1 MTGTCEAVIRQKYSE
16 GHWSMKS
23 GAFLRY
29 SGALSAT
36 LLSTQLVHAQTVP
49 LPDIGDAVRQS
60 DETRKNA
67 PLPATGGAPVLPR
80 LVEPPF
86 TLKDNARLLVR
97 SIQVDGESLVAE
109 IELRAILAP
118 YENRKLTLAEIY
130 EAADKVTTLY
140 RSRGYLV
147 AKAYV
152 PAQDARKGVL
162 RFKIVVGRYG
172 TVTLKN
178 ESLVRDSF
186 LRGVI
191 DQALAASPFIH
202 QDELERVMLLTSDL
216 PGAAM
221 PRVAIG
227 RGQQPETS
235 DFVFGVPEG
244 RRVDGY
250 LLADNFGSPYTGR
263 DRLTGG
269 INLNSPLGFGDRL
282 SAFGIVTDDAH
293 LLNGRIA
300 YSPPL
305 GTSGLRGEI
314 SAYRTTYTLGGIY
327 QGLDATGTADAIS
340 ASLSYPLLRRRD
352 DSIYIS
358 GGYTHKKLND
368 NVLGVSIADRNMD
381 LGFVSVTRDTVGALA
396 GLPLITSTTLSLSGG
411 SVDFPDQA
419 QRALNIAGVDTAGD
433 FAKINLN
440 FNATLAF
447 TDKLS
452 LSTSVRAQKSLLGNL
467 DSSEQLGL
475 TGYYGVRSYD
485 EGLAGDSGYLFT
497 PELKYALPG
506 IQHYSHSVGLFTD
519 VGAVWLENPAFT
531 TLQKGHTQLN
541 AVGLGYYASYEYS
554 PARALLLKA
563 QVAHTYGSNDGA
575 QSYDRGTKALMQV
588 GVTF

>member
-1 MTGTCEAVIRQKYSE
+1 MQVLSVASFKGVSIMRCVVFR
-16 GHWSMKS
+16 S
-23 GAFLRY
+23 GCIGLPL
-29 SGALSAT
+29 ALSLAAA
-36 LLSTQLVHAQTVP
+36 HAQTAP
-49 LPDIGDAVRQS
+49 LPNIGDAVRQS
-60 DETRKNA
+60 DETYRNA
-67 PLPATGGAPVLPR
+67 PSPATGGAPVLPR
-80 LVEPPF
+80 LVEPPLA
-86 TLKDNARLLVR
+86 LKDHTTLLVR
-97 SIQVDGESLVAE
+97 AIQVDGPDLIDTADLGAV
-109 IELRAILAP
+109 LAP
-118 YENRKLTLAEIY
+118 YENRRLTLAEIY

-172 TVTLKN
+172 TITLRN
-178 ESLVRDSF
+178 ASLVRDSF

-191 DQALAASPFIH
+191 DQALAGSPFIH
-202 QDELERVMLLTSDL
+202 QDELERAMLLTSDL

-235 DFVFGVPEG
+235 DVAFNVPDA

-269 INLNSPLGFGDRL
+269 INLNSPLGIGDRL
-282 SAFGIVTDDAH
+282 SAFGIVTDDAR
-293 LLNGRIA
+293 LWNGRIA
-300 YSPPL
+300 YAAPL
-305 GTSGLRGEI
+305 GYSGLRGEI
-314 SAYRTTYTLGGIY
+314 SAYRTTYTLGGLY
-327 QGLDATGTADAIS
+327 RSLDATGTADAVS
-340 ASLSYPLLRRRD
+340 ASLSYPLLRHRD
-352 DSIYIS
+352 DSITLS
-358 GGYTHKKLND
+358 AGYTHKKLND

-381 LGFVSVTRDTVGALA
+381 LGILNITRDTMGALA
-396 GLPLITSTTLSLSGG
+396 GLPLVTSTTLSISGG
-411 SVDFPDQA
+411 SVDFPDPV
-419 QRALNIAGVDTAGD
+419 QRAANLAGVHTSGD
-433 FAKINLN
+433 FAKLNLT

-447 TDKLS
+447 TDTLS
-452 LSTSVRAQKSLLGNL
+452 LTSSVRAQKSLLGNL

-497 PELKYALPG
+497 PELKYALPD
-506 IQHYSHSVGLFTD
+506 IQRYRHSVGLFTD
-519 VGAVWLENPAFT
+519 VGAVWLENPSFT
-531 TLQKGHTQLN
+531 TLQKGYTQLN

-554 PARALLLKA
+554 PARLLLLKA
-563 QVAHTYGSNDGA
+563 QVAHSYGANEGA
-575 QSYDRGTKALMQV
+575 RSYDRGTKGLLQI

>member
-1 MTGTCEAVIRQKYSE
+1 MKFGVVLVCCGT
-16 GHWSMKS
+16 
-23 GAFLRY
+23 LP
-29 SGALSAT
+29 AT
-36 LLSTQLVHAQTVP
+36 LLLSTQPVQAQTAPVP
-49 LPDIGDAVRQS
+49 NIGDAVRQS
-60 DETRKNA
+60 DETLKHA
-67 PLPATGGAPVLPR
+67 PLPATGGEPVLPR

-86 TLKDNARLLVR
+86 TLKDNAKLLVR
-97 SIQVDGESLVAE
+97 SIQVDSESLIAE
-109 IELRAILAP
+109 PELRAILAP

-140 RSRGYLV
+140 RSHGYLV

-162 RFKIVVGRYG
+162 RFKIVAGKYG

-202 QDELERVMLLTSDL
+202 QDELERAMLLTSDL

-227 RGQQPETS
+227 RGERPETS
-235 DFVFGVPEG
+235 DFIFGVPEA

-250 LLADNFGSPYTGR
+250 LLADNLGSPYTGR

-282 SAFGIVTDDAH
+282 SAFGIVTDDKH

-300 YSPPL
+300 YSAPL

-314 SAYRTTYTLGGIY
+314 SAYRTTYTLGGVY
-327 QGLDATGTADAIS
+327 QSLDATGTADAVS
-340 ASLSYPLLRRRD
+340 ATLSYPLLRRRD
-352 DSIYIS
+352 DSIYLS
-358 GGYTHKKLND
+358 GAYTHKKLND
-368 NVLGVSIADRNMD
+368 NILGISIADRNMD
-381 LGFVSVTRDTVGALA
+381 LGTFSVTRDTVGALA
-396 GLPLITSTTLSLSGG
+396 GLPLITSTTLSFTGG
-411 SVDFPDQA
+411 AVDFPDPA
-419 QRALNIAGVDTAGD
+419 QRAANIAGVDTARD
-433 FAKINLN
+433 FAKLNLN

-452 LSTSVRAQKSLLGNL
+452 LATNIRAQKSLLGNL

-497 PELKYALPG
+497 PELKYALPD
-506 IQHYSHSVGLFTD
+506 IQRYRHSVGLFTD
-519 VGAVWLENPAFT
+519 VGAVWLENPGFT
-531 TLQKGHTQLN
+531 TLQKGYTQLN

-554 PARALLLKA
+554 PARLLLLKA
-563 QVAHTYGSNDGA
+563 QVAHSYGSNDGA
-575 QSYDRGTKALMQV
+575 QSYDRGTKGLVQV

>member
-1 MTGTCEAVIRQKYSE
+1 MRCVVFR
-16 GHWSMKS
+16 S
-23 GAFLRY
+23 GCIGLPLVFSIA
-29 SGALSAT
+29 SA
-36 LLSTQLVHAQTVP
+36 HAQAAP
-49 LPDIGDAVRQS
+49 LPNIGDAVRQS
-60 DETRKNA
+60 DEAYRNA
-67 PLPATGGAPVLPR
+67 PSPATGGAPALPR

-86 TLKDNARLLVR
+86 TLKDHTTLLVQA
-97 SIQVDGESLVAE
+97 IQVDGPDLVDKT
-109 IELRAILAP
+109 ELRAILAP
-118 YENRKLTLAEIY
+118 YENRRLTLADIY

-152 PAQDARKGVL
+152 PAQDARKGML

-172 TVTLKN
+172 TITLKN

-191 DQALAASPFIH
+191 DQALAGSPFIH
-202 QDELERVMLLTSDL
+202 QDELERAMLLTSDL

-221 PRVAIG
+221 PRVAIA
-227 RGQQPETS
+227 RGQHPETS
-235 DFVFGVPEG
+235 DFTFNVPEA

-269 INLNSPLGFGDRL
+269 VNLNSPLGVGDRL
-282 SAFGIVTDDAH
+282 SAFGIVTDDAR
-293 LLNGRIA
+293 LWNGRIA
-300 YSPPL
+300 YSAPL
-305 GTSGLRGEI
+305 GYSGLHGEI
-314 SAYRTTYTLGGIY
+314 SAYRTSYTLGGIY
-327 QGLDATGTADAIS
+327 QSLDATGTADAVS

-352 DSIYIS
+352 DSITIS

-381 LGFVSVTRDTVGALA
+381 LGILGISRDTMGALA
-396 GLPLITSTTLSLSGG
+396 GLPLVTSTTFSISGG
-411 SVDFPDQA
+411 SVDFPDPA
-419 QRALNIAGVDTAGD
+419 QRAANVAGVHTSGD
-433 FAKINLN
+433 FAKLNLT

-447 TDKLS
+447 TDAVS
-452 LSTSVRAQKSLLGNL
+452 LTSSVRAQKSLLGNL

-497 PELKYALPG
+497 PELKYALPD
-506 IQHYSHSVGLFTD
+506 IQRYRHSIGLFTD
-519 VGAVWLENPAFT
+519 VGAVWLENPSFT
-531 TLQKGHTQLN
+531 TLQKGYTQLN

-554 PARALLLKA
+554 PARQLLLKA
-563 QVAHTYGSNDGA
+563 QVAQSYGSHDGA
-575 QSYDRGTKALMQV
+575 RSYDRGTKGLLQI

>member
-1 MTGTCEAVIRQKYSE
+1 
-16 GHWSMKS
+16 MKS
-23 GAFLRY
+23 GAFLVCC
-29 SGALSAT
+29 GALSAT
-36 LLSTQLVHAQTVP
+36 LLPIQSARAQTAP
-49 LPDIGDAVRQS
+49 LPNIGDAVRQS
-60 DETRKNA
+60 DETRKNG
-67 PLPATGGAPVLPR
+67 PQPATGGEPVLPR

-86 TLKDNARLLVR
+86 TLKDNEKLLVR
-97 SIQVDGESLVAE
+97 SIEVDGQNLIEE
-109 IELRAILAP
+109 TELRAILAP
-118 YENRKLTLAEIY
+118 YENRRLTLTEIY

-152 PAQDARKGVL
+152 PAQDARRGVL
-162 RFKIVVGRYG
+162 RFKIVVGKYG
-172 TVTLKN
+172 AVTLKN
-178 ESLVRDSF
+178 ESLVRDDF

-202 QDELERVMLLTSDL
+202 QDELERAMLLTSDL

-235 DFVFGVPEG
+235 DFVISVPEA

-250 LLADNFGSPYTGR
+250 LLADNYGSPYTGR

-269 INLNSPLGFGDRL
+269 IDLNSPLGIGDRL
-282 SAFGIVTDDAH
+282 SAFGIVTDDKH
-293 LLNGRIA
+293 LVNGRIA
-300 YSPPL
+300 YSAPL

-314 SAYRTTYTLGGIY
+314 SAYRTTYTLGSIY
-327 QGLDATGTADAIS
+327 QSLDATGTADGVS
-340 ASLSYPLLRRRD
+340 ATLSYPLRRRRD
-352 DSIYIS
+352 DSLYVS
-358 GGYTHKKLND
+358 ATYTHKKLND
-368 NVLGVSIADRNMD
+368 NILGLSVADRNMD
-381 LGFVSVTRDTVGALA
+381 LGTIALTRDTAGALA
-396 GLPLITSTTLSLSGG
+396 GVPMITSTTLSFTAGT
-411 SVDFPDQA
+411 VDFPDPV
-419 QRALNIAGVDTAGD
+419 QRATNVAGVDSAGD
-433 FAKINLN
+433 FAKVNLT
-440 FNATLAF
+440 FNAMLAF
-447 TDKLS
+447 TDRLS
-452 LSTSVRAQKSLLGNL
+452 LTTSVRAQKSLNGNL

-506 IQHYSHSVGLFTD
+506 IQHYTHSVGLFTD
-519 VGAVWLENPAFT
+519 VGAVWLENPEFT
-531 TLQKGHTQLN
+531 TLQKGYTQLN

-554 PARALLLKA
+554 PARQLLLKA

-575 QSYDRGTKALMQV
+575 QSYDRGTKALVQV

>member
-1 MTGTCEAVIRQKYSE
+1 MKFGVFLACCAV
-16 GHWSMKS
+16 
-23 GAFLRY
+23 LPVT
-29 SGALSAT
+29 LSISSA
-36 LLSTQLVHAQTVP
+36 HAQTAP
-49 LPDIGDAVRQS
+49 LPNIGDAIRQS
-60 DETRKNA
+60 DETLRNA
-67 PLPATGGAPVLPR
+67 PQPATGAEPVLPR

-86 TLKDNARLLVR
+86 TLKDNTRLLIR
-97 SIQVDGESLVAE
+97 AIQVDGPDLVDQTE
-109 IELRAILAP
+109 VRAILAP
-118 YENRKLTLAEIY
+118 YENRNLTLADIY

-152 PAQDARKGVL
+152 PAQDARKGEL
-162 RFKIVVGRYG
+162 RLKIVVGKYG

-202 QDELERVMLLTSDL
+202 QDELERAMLLTSDL

-235 DFVFGVPEG
+235 DFTFNVPEA

-250 LLADNFGSPYTGR
+250 VLADNFGSPYTGR

-300 YSPPL
+300 YSAPL
-305 GTSGLRGEI
+305 STSGLRGEI

-327 QGLDATGTADAIS
+327 QGLDATGTADAVS
-340 ASLSYPLLRRRD
+340 ATLSYPLLRRRD
-352 DSIYIS
+352 DSIYLS

-368 NVLGVSIADRNMD
+368 NVLGASIADRNMD
-381 LGFVSVTRDTVGALA
+381 LGFVSVIRDTVGALA
-396 GLPLITSTTLSLSGG
+396 GLPVVTSTTFSISGG
-411 SVDFPDQA
+411 TVDFPDPA
-419 QRALNIAGVDTAGD
+419 QRAANLAGVHTAGD
-433 FAKINLN
+433 FAKINLT

-447 TDKLS
+447 TEKLS
-452 LSTSVRAQKSLLGNL
+452 LATSIRAQKSLSGNL

-497 PELKYALPG
+497 PELKYALPS
-506 IQHYSHSVGLFTD
+506 IQRYSHSVGLFTD

-531 TLQKGHTQLN
+531 TLQKGYTQLN
-541 AVGLGYYASYEYS
+541 AVGIGYYASYEYS
-554 PARALLLKA
+554 PARLLLLKA
-563 QVAHTYGSNDGA
+563 QVAHSYGSNDGA
-575 QSYDRGTKALMQV
+575 QSYDRGTKALVQV